1 MCEQLVED
9 IIETVSMIVDS
20 EEQFEENKRMTEGN
34 QEESKNTDNRMDR
47 RRRVKKNN
55 QGDVIEYMD
64 YLMTAMQERHHEYL
78 TGAKA
83 ATDIR
88 MSVKLQY
95 RHFFEGNDK
104 DGGKN
109 LEAFEITP
117 TLGVYGQDQDD
128 LSKVKANADDLSSQ
142 ISDKEY
148 FKK

>member
-1 MCEQLVED
+1 
-9 IIETVSMIVDS
+9 MIVGS

-95 RHFFEGNDK
+95 RHFFKENDK
-104 DGGKN
+104 DGG
-109 LEAFEITP
+109 
-117 TLGVYGQDQDD
+117 
-128 LSKVKANADDLSSQ
+128 
-142 ISDKEY
+142 
-148 FKK
+148 